1 MHTKKTTYQRIG
13 TALFFGGL
21 GFLLILPLMLLF
33 LRSFS
38 TESSSIFLNYV
49 SLLAEPRT
57 VSAIKNTIIIG
68 IGATIIS
75 VGLGGILAFLMAY
88 TNIKRKKLIQTMI
101 MAQFIIPSYVI
112 TLAWSQ
118 LFQKTGVINQFLEK
132 IRLPMVD
139 IYTIGGIVFVLGLCN
154 LPLVYTLTLSMFR
167 KVPRDLEWAGRISG
181 CTQWQTMIKI
191 NLPQVLPALIGGG
204 ILAFLAALDNF
215 SVPAF
220 LGISSGI
227 PVLSTYIYE
236 KAISFGPSAFTQAA
250 TLAVMLAI
258 ISMVGTIIQGRLI
271 KKSSGMD
278 RIKED
283 FSERILFTKT
293 KRRILEWTI
302 ISVLGMITVI
312 PLVSMMISSVQK
324 YYGASFEIKNFTFS
338 AFEFVF
344 TNAAVASAV
353 KNSIVFAGVAC
364 LICVFLGT
372 AIGYLKARNNALSVK
387 LVELG
392 ATLNYAV
399 PGIVL
404 ALAMIF
410 CFGKF
415 PNVYNTSK
423 IIIIAYVFRYL
434 IIQIKGSATAV
445 LTVEASLEEAALI
458 SGTGIIRR
466 WTDVLIPLIRQP
478 ILMSSFFIFNSALT
492 ELTLSSMLSAAG
504 TKTIGL
510 TIFNLQQAGSYNLAA
525 TMSTVLVLLI
535 LAGYLLI
542 WMMQRA
548 SRKKAAKQVA
558 AEKVLTKII
567 NPCLEE

>member
-1 MHTKKTTYQRIG
+1 MHTKKTSYRGIG
-13 TALFFGGL
+13 AALFWGGL

-38 TESSSIFLNYV
+38 TESSSIFENYV
-49 SLLAEPRT
+49 SLLAEART
-57 VSAIKNTIIIG
+57 ISAIKNTIIIG

-75 VGLGGILAFLMAY
+75 VSVGGILAFLIAY
-88 TNIKRKKLIQTMI
+88 TNIKRKKLIQTLI

-132 IRLPMVD
+132 IQLPMID
-139 IYTIGGIVFVLGLCN
+139 IYSIGGIIFVLGLCN
-154 LPLVYTLTLSMFR
+154 LPLVYTLTVTMFR

-181 CTQWQTMIKI
+181 YTQWQTMVRI

-258 ISMVGTIIQGRLI
+258 ISIVGTMLQGRLI

-278 RIKED
+278 SIKED
-283 FSERILFTKT
+283 FNERILFTKI

-324 YYGASFEIKNFTFS
+324 YYGASFEMKNFTLS

-353 KNSIVFAGVAC
+353 KNSVVFASVAC

-372 AIGYLKARNNALSVK
+372 VIGYLKARKRTLPVQW
-387 LVELG
+387 VELG

-399 PGIVL
+399 PGVVL

-410 CFGKF
+410 CFGKL

-434 IIQIKGSATAV
+434 IIQIKGSTTAV
-445 LTVEASLEEAALI
+445 LTVEESLEEAAMI
-458 SGTGIIRR
+458 SGTDFLRK
-466 WTDVLIPLIRQP
+466 WKEVLIPLVRQP
-478 ILMSSFFIFNSALT
+478 VLMSSFFIFNSALT

-535 LAGYLLI
+535 LAGYLLV
-542 WMMQRA
+542 WLMQRS
-548 SRKKAAKQVA
+548 SRNNGAQHVA
-558 AEKVLTKII
+558 AEKSTNKDD
-567 NPCLEE
+567 